1 MNSQCIHY
9 REIVSTRVT
18 SYVNESIGNEYL
30 YRELGL
36 VNSQC
41 IHYREIV
48 STLMSGP
55 PPEEVRLRY
64 PPSRHFHAP
73 IYFYSNNVHIA
84 LKAFSIHPKYD
95 VGHGGRKL

>member
-48 STLMSGP
+48 STRVTSYVN
-55 PPEEVRLRY
+55 E
-64 PPSRHFHAP
+64 
-73 IYFYSNNVHIA
+73 
-84 LKAFSIHPKYD
+84 SIGNG
-95 VGHGGRKL
+95 VLIQRTGLGE